1 MKAFSGLHPWVLAVY
16 FLAVL
21 AAAMFIPN
29 PIISGCALLGGV
41 LYCGTLCHTG
51 EIIRD
56 IGFYI
61 PLAVLIVVT
70 NPLFSHNGMTPLF
83 FMNGNAVTFEAIC
96 AGIGIAITLIAALLW
111 CKALNR
117 TLTQDGLMLIM
128 GAAPK
133 LALVVTM
140 AMRYVPMLKRRA
152 EEMRKAQKC
161 LGKFSQDS
169 YADRVRSG
177 ANVFFALITWSLES
191 SVETAAAMRARGYGQ
206 SRRTVFHTYRFT
218 VRDAVLLACI
228 LLLAALVIWAKFC
241 GGIDFYY
248 YPAIVLKMP
257 ETVDI
262 LAYAA
267 FAVLSFLP
275 FVYEMTERL
284 LWKYYRSKI

>member
-1 MKAFSGLHPWVLAVY
+1 
-16 FLAVL
+16 
-21 AAAMFIPN
+21 
-29 PIISGCALLGGV
+29 
-41 LYCGTLCHTG
+41 
-51 EIIRD
+51 
-56 IGFYI
+56 
-61 PLAVLIVVT
+61 
-70 NPLFSHNGMTPLF
+70 
-83 FMNGNAVTFEAIC
+83 
-96 AGIGIAITLIAALLW
+96 
-111 CKALNR
+111 
-117 TLTQDGLMLIM
+117 
-128 GAAPK
+128 
-133 LALVVTM
+133 
-140 AMRYVPMLKRRA
+140 
-152 EEMRKAQKC
+152 MRKAQKC

-275 FVYEMTERL
+275 FVYEITERL